1 MLVVVVVSLTATGPA
16 ERVIQDGTLWLFFL
30 STGNTLT
37 NEGLRSGKITLVS

>member
-30 STGNTLT
+30 RLDTKNTQKT
-37 NEGLRSGKITLVS
+37 IQK